1 MEKLIFGVSA
11 KSAFNVTPK
20 LPHRVVL
27 DVCILS
33 YNWSTTW
40 KEELKSKQILI
51 RSDQDLV
58 FVAIS

>member
-27 DVCILS
+27 DVYILS

-40 KEELKSKQILI
+40 KEELNRFLSASI
-51 RSDQDLV
+51 QDLV
-58 FVAIS
+58 FVAIP